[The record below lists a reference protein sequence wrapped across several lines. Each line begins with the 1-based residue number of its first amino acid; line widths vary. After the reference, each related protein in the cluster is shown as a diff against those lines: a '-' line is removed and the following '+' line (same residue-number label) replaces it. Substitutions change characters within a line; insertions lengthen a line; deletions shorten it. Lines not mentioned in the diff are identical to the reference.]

1 MIALKSNITKVYTS
15 MTKTVAV
22 LGGTG
27 NEGPGLARRWAK
39 SGQYRVIIGSRQAEK
54 AQRVAAELNEQLGQ
68 ELLEGKTNEDAVR
81 TADLCV
87 LTVPYSA
94 HETTLA
100 GLRELLQGKILI
112 DVTVPL
118 KPPKVSHVN
127 IPPGGSAGQEAQ
139 AILGDGVTVVS
150 AFQNVSA
157 THLAEDEGHAKCD
170 VLVCGDSKEAKAEAI
185 ALAEAAGMRGID
197 AGPLQNAVVVEGL
210 TAVLIGIN
218 IRHKVKGAGIVI
230 TGI

>member
-1 MIALKSNITKVYTS
+1 

-27 NEGPGLARRWAK
+27 NEGPGLARLWAK
-39 SGQYRVIIGSRQAEK
+39 SGQYQVIIGSRQAEK
-54 AQRVAAELNEQLGQ
+54 AEGVAQALNEQLGQ
-68 ELLEGKTNEDAVR
+68 SLLTGMTNEEAAKA
-81 TADLCV
+81 ADICV

-94 HETTLA
+94 HGPTLT
-100 GLRELLQGKILI
+100 GLKELLQGKILV

-118 KPPKVSHVN
+118 KPPRVSHVN
-127 IPPGGSAGQEAQ
+127 VPPGGSAGQEAQ
-139 AILGDGVTVVS
+139 AILGEGVQVVS
-150 AFQNVSA
+150 AFQNISA
-157 THLAEDEGHAKCD
+157 THLDEGHDHIECD
-170 VLVCGDSKEAKAEAI
+170 VLVCGNSKEAKAEAI

-218 IRHKVKGAGIVI
+218 IRHKVKGAGIKI

>member
-1 MIALKSNITKVYTS
+1 

-27 NEGPGLARRWAK
+27 NEGPGLARLWAQ
-39 SGQYRVIIGSRQAEK
+39 SGNYQVIIGSRQAEK
-54 AQRVAAELNEQLGQ
+54 AERVAQELNEGLGQ
-68 ELLEGKTNEDAVR
+68 PLIQGTTNEEAAR
-81 TADLCV
+81 AASICV

-94 HETTLA
+94 HEPTLS
-100 GLRELLQGKILI
+100 GLKETLQGKILV

-118 KPPKVSHVN
+118 KPPKVSLVN

-139 AILGDGVTVVS
+139 AILGEGVRVVS
-150 AFQNVSA
+150 AFQNISS
-157 THLAEDEGHAKCD
+157 THLEDHGHIECD
-170 VLVCGDSKEAKAEAI
+170 VLICGDDKEAKAEVI

-218 IRHKVKGAGIVI
+218 IRHKVKGSGIKI

>member
-1 MIALKSNITKVYTS
+1 
-15 MTKTVAV
+15 MTNKKTLAV
-22 LGGTG
+22 IGGTG
-27 NEGPGLARRWAK
+27 NEGPGLAARWAA
-39 SGQYRVIIGSRQAEK
+39 SGKYDVIIGSRKAEK
-54 AQRVAAELNEQLGQ
+54 AQRVAAELNAQLGQ
-68 ELLEGKTNEDAVR
+68 DLLRGMANADAVAA
-81 TADLCV
+81 ADLAA

-94 HETTLA
+94 HRPTLE
-100 GLRELLQGKILI
+100 GLKEALKGKVLI

-118 KPPKVSHVN
+118 APPKVSHVK

-139 AILGDGVTVVS
+139 AILGDEVQVVS
-150 AFQNVSA
+150 AFQNIGA
-157 THLAEDEGHAKCD
+157 AHLDDPEHAIECD
-170 VLVCGDSKEAKAEAI
+170 VLVCGNKKAAKAEAI

-218 IRHKVKGAGIVI
+218 IRHKVKGAGIKI